1 MRGTYSVC
9 LASVAPDEVNT
20 PSSTSQTS
28 SKARLIILIVSSS
41 VVVIILIFVSGRLL
55 FQPKAPDED
64 HIFTNSRHGVTFDS
78 TDDHA
83 LLEWRIDAEE
93 LLPIRRIAIRPY
105 GSIWL
110 ANYLS
115 ETVIVKR
122 INQKHISAKAQQD
135 FIRRLTILARL
146 DHPNIL
152 RLIGIAWTTEVD
164 VQIVVEYMST
174 GNLRRYLTLTKDDP
188 IAKEWTSRKL
198 AIALSIAHALVYIHS
213 RHPQVLHRDLKSRSI
228 LLDED
233 LSAKVSGFGLRHY
246 KSDILSETAS
256 KSPKSNR
263 SIAPEV
269 LAGESEYSEEAEM
282 YAFGVILSELDSHE
296 KPFSDVKLSNG
307 EPLTE
312 HAMLQLL
319 VAGALQPT
327 VSPNC
332 PTDVGALMYDCL
344 SFNPENRPTAVNVV
358 QRLQSTM
365 EHLQRLSEVGE
376 DLLSSQERMDSFL
389 GLDSSQQKSSSVF
402 SIHQGDSSIG
412 RETRST
418 GRQGQSSIVR
428 DSSRITGL
436 SSVRDTRS
444 TRGPNSSLRDART
457 TGRGPTSTLRDPRS
471 TGGVGPSSSLRD
483 TQSTAGGAG
492 QSSWASWNNRSTER
506 HGQSSI
512 TDNSRGT
519 SGSVRYTYD

>member
-1 MRGTYSVC
+1 MPSE
-9 LASVAPDEVNT
+9 EVNIPT
-20 PSSTSQTS
+20 TLDKSSPNT
-28 SKARLIILIVSSS
+28 RLIILIAGSS
-41 VVVIILIFVSGRLL
+41 VVVLVLVLVSGRLL
-55 FQPKAPDED
+55 SKPKAPDED
-64 HIFTNSRHGVTFDS
+64 NIFTSSRHGVTFDS
-78 TDDHA
+78 TDDRA
-83 LLEWRIDAEE
+83 LLEFRIDVEE
-93 LLPIRRIAIRPY
+93 LLPIRRIAMRPY

-122 INQKHISAKAQQD
+122 INQKHISAKAQHD
-135 FIRRLTILARL
+135 FIRRLTILVRL

-152 RLIGIAWTTEVD
+152 RLIGVAWTTEVD

-188 IAKEWTSRKL
+188 VAKEWTSRKL

-213 RHPQVLHRDLKSRSI
+213 RNPQVLHRGLQSRSI

-246 KSDILSETAS
+246 KSDILSQTATT
-256 KSPKSNR
+256 SPKSNR

-327 VSPNC
+327 ISANC

-344 SFNPENRPTAVNVV
+344 SFDSQSRPTAVSVV
-358 QRLQSTM
+358 ERLQSTM

-389 GLDSSQQKSSSVF
+389 GVDSSSRAQSGSVF
-402 SIHQGDSSIG
+402 SIQQGESSIG
-412 RETRST
+412 RDSRRST
-418 GRQGQSSIVR
+418 GRFGQSSIVR
-428 DSSRITGL
+428 DTSRIPGGL
-436 SSVRDTRS
+436 
-444 TRGPNSSLRDART
+444 NSSLRDTR
-457 TGRGPTSTLRDPRS
+457 
-471 TGGVGPSSSLRD
+471 
-483 TQSTAGGAG
+483 G
-492 QSSWASWNNRSTER
+492 QSSWASWNNRSTGR
-506 HGQSSI
+506 QGPSSS
-512 TDNSRGT
+512 TNDSRDT
-519 SGSVRYTYD
+519 TGSVRYTYD